1 MDAAATT
8 TAPTSL
14 GSGPAGLATRVVS
27 GAVAVTRLPGQAVD
41 AGRRLVADATDV
53 VEQAAGLVTR
63 VVALVGTIEVLV
75 DEIAVIAGRASLVV
89 SQADAVAIDAGRTAT
104 LADVQVRRL
113 AALID
118 AIEPAVAQLR
128 PTLER
133 SAEVLEPQH
142 AESVA
147 KLLDL
152 TPEVI
157 DLITPALR
165 NLGALTPELHSLAE
179 RFEAMGQIVEGIPGA
194 SMFKRRGAADD
205 EDGESK

>member
-8 TAPTSL
+8 TAPTSP

-89 SQADAVAIDAGRTAT
+89 SQADAVAIDAGRAAT

-133 SAEVLEPQH
+133 GAEVLEPRH

-147 KLLDL
+147 TLLDL